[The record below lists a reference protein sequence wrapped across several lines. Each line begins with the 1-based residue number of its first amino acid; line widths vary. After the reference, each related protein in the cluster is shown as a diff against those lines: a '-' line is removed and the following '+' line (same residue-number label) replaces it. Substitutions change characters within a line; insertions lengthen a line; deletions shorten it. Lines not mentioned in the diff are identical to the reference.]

1 MRTDEDN
8 QKSVTLNIYIAFK
21 DYSYDLG
28 GNQHCLYL
36 YIYSCANQCLAHQL
50 YDN

>member
-28 GNQHCLYL
+28 AINIVCIFTFIPVPTNASL
-36 YIYSCANQCLAHQL
+36 N
-50 YDN
+50 